1 MTKTYEVTFELTYF
15 IKTNDIQEVLLNYQ
29 YLDFTDC
36 KSVIGEP
43 EYDSSIVNYQESDEE
58 LVA

>member
-15 IKTNDIQEVLLNYQ
+15 IKTDDIQEVLLNYQ

-43 EYDSSIVNYQESDEE
+43 EYDLQSVKSRYW
-58 LVA
+58 